1 MVIYLIN
8 FSGLRTLARL
18 DQLFGEYSGSSE
30 SEHETRGCCWGKAKF
45 KKSIPDYGIEVN
57 DDWYSSGSERERN
70 LATSQSQN
78 ESATPVYSAEDMS
91 KQPSEEYTQEIYE
104 RSASRAN
111 EQHLG

>member
-30 SEHETRGCCWGKAKF
+30 SEHGDVSCRGKAKL
-45 KKSIPDYGIEVN
+45 KKCIPDYGIEVN

-78 ESATPVYSAEDMS
+78 ESATPV
-91 KQPSEEYTQEIYE
+91 
-104 RSASRAN
+104 
-111 EQHLG
+111 